1 MSPRVIT
8 DTLFGMEPKPSKF
21 LKWALALGIIVVL
34 NLFFNYSVHL
44 LYKGPIFDNYC
55 KQEQVTIQ
63 PKTQAECIARQGAW
77 TENVNYRRTESPVA
91 KPLPVPPSVGEPTG
105 WCDLNFTCN
114 KDFTEANRLYNRNAF
129 IILVILGVVSMIA
142 GFISVAAPAVSI
154 GLSLGGVLSFIIGS
168 VRYWSDM
175 DDYLR
180 VIILALALAILIWL
194 GVKKLRE

>member
-1 MSPRVIT
+1 M
-8 DTLFGMEPKPSKF
+8 
-21 LKWALALGIIVVL
+21 
-34 NLFFNYSVHL
+34 
-44 LYKGPIFDNYC
+44 
-55 KQEQVTIQ
+55 
-63 PKTQAECIARQGAW
+63 
-77 TENVNYRRTESPVA
+77 A